1 MVGSFFKCACQI
13 SNAWIWKAFFLNMQW
28 YFLHCSCSS
37 GRSNKNIRLGFEGRA
52 GIQKS
57 VAAGFDPVESMMLLS
72 PIPDALAFD
81 TELHKSRF
89 TRIRN
94 EILRFYFVL
103 SIKYFFQNFVSGSN
117 LRGKTRKKVLQKCL
131 IYRKEVKNQ
140 QLKHT
145 TSYTLGF
152 CVFHLLSF
160 MYPNS

>member
-1 MVGSFFKCACQI
+1 
-13 SNAWIWKAFFLNMQW
+13 MQW

-103 SIKYFFQNFVSGSN
+103 SIKYFFQNFVSYPI
-117 LRGKTRKKVLQKCL
+117 LRCKIR
-131 IYRKEVKNQ
+131 N
-140 QLKHT
+140 
-145 TSYTLGF
+145 
-152 CVFHLLSF
+152 
-160 MYPNS
+160 